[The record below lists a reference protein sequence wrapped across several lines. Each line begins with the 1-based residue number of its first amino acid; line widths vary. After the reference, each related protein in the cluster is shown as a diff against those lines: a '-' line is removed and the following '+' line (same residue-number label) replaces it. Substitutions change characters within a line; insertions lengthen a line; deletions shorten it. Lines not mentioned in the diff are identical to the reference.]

1 MFVTNVKRNTQV
13 YKVCTTCKKELP
25 KDEFLYL
32 GNSARHSKCHL
43 CRREYQKKYYQ
54 KQKERSQKLW

>member
-1 MFVTNVKRNTQV
+1 M